1 MKYLLYKEAAR
12 SDGIGNHWLGWGSG
26 SLGALEGGKAR
37 SVIGFTYS
45 RPWVLGSRKGG
56 REMLGQERSRR
67 KMYLGS
73 RSVP

>member
-1 MKYLLYKEAAR
+1 MGLETTGWDGAVVPLELWREAR
-12 SDGIGNHWLGWGSG
+12 
-26 SLGALEGGKAR
+26 R